1 MINLPNSQLVS
12 LQLNI
17 SNLAIATI
25 SISELYSVLVSMVP
39 TSLVDSPRLVSFM
52 HKLPVTTSN
61 AILTRGIALRFT
73 VFGFSK
79 WVFQHQKRD
88 KQQNNNF
95 ARVLC
100 CTICFKKNI
109 F

>member
-73 VFGFSK
+73 VFGSGGGGTVGREVGSDSK
-79 WVFQHQKRD
+79 HPWFNSSRRQFL
-88 KQQNNNF
+88 NS
-95 ARVLC
+95 
-100 CTICFKKNI
+100 T
-109 F
+109 

>member
-73 VFGFSK
+73 VFGSGGTVGREVGSDSK
-79 WVFQHQKRD
+79 HPWFNSSRRQFL
-88 KQQNNNF
+88 NS
-95 ARVLC
+95 
-100 CTICFKKNI
+100 T
-109 F
+109 